1 MAVYSSAMT
10 PAGGMATDTVD
21 VHPVRHSAPPVLARM
36 GTEVKPTLTAAELPA
51 IPAVQAEDGAL

>member
-1 MAVYSSAMT
+1 MT